1 MTYRETLAYLSGL
14 NPLGIRFG
22 LDAIR
27 SLLGRLN
34 DPQRSFPSVLIA
46 GTNGKGSVA
55 AMTAS
60 ILSTAGF
67 RTGLYTSPD
76 LIDVRER
83 IRIDGRM
90 ISREEMAFCVDEVR
104 SRIREEVSYFE
115 FLTAMAFLHFQRQKV
130 DIAVLEVGMGG
141 RLDATNVVDPTRLG
155 DHQHLPRTPGVPRQH
170 PGRNRARKGGDHPGG
185 GSLPHRGPAEAGH
198 RDPGGDLPG
207 KRGKALPGGKGDPDD
222 DPSGR
227 DVFIPGH
234 RASAMNG
241 FVCPLAGK
249 HQISNA
255 ALALGAVELI
265 GDAGFRV
272 EEAAVFEGLKQARWE
287 GRLEILQRSP
297 MLLVDGAHNPAG
309 VATLCRAL
317 QNDFPHRRLILLF
330 GVLGDKDYR
339 TMAKRLFPLADRVI
353 LTRPEQRAGPVAGGA
368 AAGGRKVSRGYRS
381 GRKSGRC
388 PALCPFACREGGS
401 RLCGRLPLSGG
412 RSQEAPA
419 GSGKAAGRMP
429 FLKTGNRIAVEG
441 AEVNRLKKVF
451 CFLAILFVP
460 WMAASPL
467 RAFETEFRG
476 GTGHH
481 RGGQHRLRWG

>member
-14 NPLGIRFG
+14 NSLGIRFG
-22 LDAIR
+22 LDPIR

-34 DPQRSFPSVLIA
+34 DPQGSFPSVLIA

-55 AMTAS
+55 AMTAA

-90 ISREEMAFCVDEVR
+90 ISREETVSCVDEVQ

-115 FLTAMAFLHFQRQKV
+115 FLTAMAFLHFQRRKA

-141 RLDATNVVDPTRLG
+141 RLDATNVVIPLVSVITNISLEHREYLG
-155 DHQHLPRTPGVPRQH
+155 NTLGKIAREKGGIIQEGGVCLTAARQK
-170 PGRNRARKGGDHPGG
+170 PVIGTLEAICRERRARLFRVGKEI
-185 GSLPHRGPAEAGH
+185 RTTIH
-198 RDPGGDLPG
+198 RDGTFSYQGV
-207 KRGKALPGGKGDPDD
+207 
-222 DPSGR
+222 GR
-227 DVFIPGH
+227 RHEGLL
-234 RASAMNG
+234 
-241 FVCPLAGK
+241 CPLAGK

-265 GDAGFRV
+265 EDAGFRV
-272 EEAAVFEGLKQARWE
+272 EEAAVSEGLKQAHWE
-287 GRLEILQRSP
+287 GRLEILQHSP

-353 LTRPEQRAGPVAGGA
+353 LTRPNSERALSPEE
-368 AAGGRKVSRGYRS
+368 
-381 GRKSGRC
+381 
-388 PALCPFACREGGS
+388 L
-401 RLCGRLPLSGG
+401 RL
-412 RSQEAPA
+412 
-419 GSGKAAGRMP
+419 AAGRFHGDIEVVENP
-429 FLKTGNRIAVEG
+429 GDALSYALSLAGEGDLVCAAGSLYLVGEVKKLQRIGKGDRTYAVPAKGDRFQICPPISTGSPG
-441 AEVNRLKKVF
+441 KV
-451 CFLAILFVP
+451 
-460 WMAASPL
+460 L
-467 RAFETEFRG
+467 R
-476 GTGHH
+476 
-481 RGGQHRLRWG
+481 